1 MFDILKLYKTL
12 LPYQK
17 KYLMLLIFFMFI
29 GMFFE
34 IFGISLIIPL
44 ITILVSDDFSN
55 IKYFEY
61 FGINNFEKISLLYIG
76 TSIIF
81 IVYLIKSIF
90 LLFLLWQ
97 QSNFAKHIQ
106 TYTSDNL
113 FNLYLNQ
120 NYLYHAK
127 NNSSILIRNV
137 NNTSNIEVILH
148 SACSTILEI
157 LILLGI
163 GSLLFYLN
171 PITAFLTLITIFIIS
186 FLFHNLSK
194 KFVEN
199 WGQIKL
205 KHDAKRL
212 QYLQQ
217 GLGAIKEIK
226 IFNKEIFFF
235 SLFSNHNNS
244 YAEVNKKRVILLN
257 STRIFLEFIAIL
269 GFSLI
274 IFLTLNQNNSVEYL
288 LTTLGV
294 FTAAAF
300 RLLPSFNRILVN
312 FNNIRHSMPFLRIYL
327 SEIGRLKINK
337 INKKQFKNIFK
348 INNKLQLNNI
358 NFSYNRKKV
367 LENFSLEIK
376 KGEYLGIVGA
386 SGSGKSTLVDI
397 ILGLIKVDSGNI
409 LIDKKSIYENLFD
422 WQSIIGYVPQDVYLS
437 DDTLSSNIAFGINK
451 NDIDDKK
458 LKDAIRISELD
469 EFVNNLEFKEET
481 FLGER
486 GARISGGQKQR
497 IGIARALYINPEIII
512 FDEATS
518 SLDSVTE
525 ENILSFINTLKRKKT
540 IISISHNHKTLTNCD
555 RIINLGQE

>member
-1 MFDILKLYKTL
+1 
-12 LPYQK
+12 
-17 KYLMLLIFFMFI
+17 
-29 GMFFE
+29 
-34 IFGISLIIPL
+34 FGISLIIPL
-44 ITILVSDDFSN
+44 ITVLVSDDFSN

-120 NYLYHAK
+120 NYLYHSK

-148 SACSTILEI
+148 SACSSILEI

-163 GSLLFYLN
+163 GTLLFYLN
-171 PITAFLTLITIFIIS
+171 PLTAFLTLITIFIIS
-186 FLFHNLSK
+186 FLFHTISK

-235 SLFSNHNNS
+235 NLFSNHNNS

-274 IFLTLNQNNSVEYL
+274 IFLTLNQKNSAEYL

-327 SEIGRLKINK
+327 SEINRLKINK
-337 INKKQFKNIFK
+337 INTKNYNNIFQ
-348 INNKLQLNNI
+348 INHKLELNNI

-367 LENFSLEIK
+367 LKNFSLEIK

-409 LIDKKSIYENLFD
+409 FIDKKS
-422 WQSIIGYVPQDVYLS
+422 
-437 DDTLSSNIAFGINK
+437 
-451 NDIDDKK
+451 
-458 LKDAIRISELD
+458 
-469 EFVNNLEFKEET
+469 
-481 FLGER
+481 
-486 GARISGGQKQR
+486 
-497 IGIARALYINPEIII
+497 
-512 FDEATS
+512 
-518 SLDSVTE
+518 
-525 ENILSFINTLKRKKT
+525 
-540 IISISHNHKTLTNCD
+540 
-555 RIINLGQE
+555 